1 MVKCK
6 LIFRELVLDDKVS
19 TAVMKSL
26 LDAIDIFENSGGSTI
41 DRDGFLDALVDGIN
55 ICKVNNAIQM
65 TYLNWL
71 IYDSIQ
77 VLEGFNDNSYDDLER
92 VTRKTLTYLM
102 KLIEA
107 DPEASKAYISFED
120 ISSDGELTL
129 ILEDHKMSFKGK
141 IDKDVREM
149 FLETNTGEHMNVSLR
164 EHLAILG
171 ELDNRFDGLLDYPQI
186 IMDILNRLDRKIENK
201 NDIKR
206 AVAGINLH
214 DYLLREDLVVN
225 DYNGDEYNK
234 NNMELLVVLAAKLME
249 TMVALQIHRNDRV
262 RYVPL
267 PVDAAGICVFIE
279 EPYIGNINVE
289 EIGLF

>member
-1 MVKCK
+1 
-6 LIFRELVLDDKVS
+6 
-19 TAVMKSL
+19 MKSL
-26 LDAIDIFENSGGSTI
+26 LDAIDIFENSSGCTVNQ
-41 DRDGFLDALVDGIN
+41 DGFLDALVDGIN
-55 ICKVNNAIQM
+55 ICKVNNAVQM
-65 TYLNWL
+65 AYLNWL

-77 VLEGFNDNSYDDLER
+77 VLGVFNDNSYEDLER

-102 KLIEA
+102 KLIETN
-107 DPEASKAYISFED
+107 PEASKAYVSFED

-129 ILEDHKMSFKGK
+129 ILEDREMNFKGK

-186 IMDILNRLDRKIENK
+186 ITDILNRLDRKIEDK
-201 NDIKR
+201 RDIKR
-206 AVAGINLH
+206 AVAGINLN

>member
-1 MVKCK
+1 MAKCK
-6 LIFRELVLDDKVS
+6 LIFRKLVLDDKKS
-19 TAVMKSL
+19 TAIMKSL
-26 LDAIDIFENSGGSTI
+26 LDGIDIFENSGGSTI

-77 VLEGFNDNSYDDLER
+77 VLEDFNDNSYDDLER

-107 DPEASKAYISFED
+107 NPEASKAYISFED

-214 DYLLREDLVVN
+214 DYLLREDLFVN
-225 DYNGDEYNK
+225 DYDGDEHNK
-234 NNMELLVVLAAKLME
+234 NNMELLVALAVKLME
-249 TMVALQIHRNDRV
+249 TMVALQIHHNYRI

-267 PVDAAGICVFIE
+267 PVDAAGICVFIK

>member
-6 LIFRELVLDDKVS
+6 LIFRKLVLDDKKS

-55 ICKVNNAIQM
+55 ICRVNNAVQM
-65 TYLNWL
+65 AYLNWL

-77 VLEGFNDNSYDDLER
+77 VLGAFNDSSYDDLER

-107 DPEASKAYISFED
+107 NPEASKAYVSFDD

-129 ILEDHKMSFKGK
+129 ILEDHEMNFKGK
-141 IDKDVREM
+141 IDEDVREI

-186 IMDILNRLDRKIENK
+186 IMDILKRLDRKIEDK

-214 DYLLREDLVVN
+214 DYLLREDLVVD
-225 DYNGDEYNK
+225 DYDGDEHNK
-234 NNMELLVVLAAKLME
+234 SNMELLVALATKLME
-249 TMVALQIHRNDRV
+249 TMAALKIHHNDRV
-262 RYVPL
+262 QYVSL
-267 PVDAAGICVFIE
+267 PVDAAGICVFIKD
-279 EPYIGNINVE
+279 PFFGNINVE
-289 EIGLF
+289 EIGFF

>member
-6 LIFRELVLDDKVS
+6 LIFRKLVLDDKKS

-26 LDAIDIFENSGGSTI
+26 LDAIDIFENSGGCTI

-55 ICKVNNAIQM
+55 ICRVNNAVQM

-77 VLEGFNDNSYDDLER
+77 VLGAFNDGSYDDLER

-107 DPEASKAYISFED
+107 NPEASKAYISFED

-129 ILEDHKMSFKGK
+129 ILEDREMNYKGK

-186 IMDILNRLDRKIENK
+186 IVDILNRLDRKIEDK
-201 NDIKR
+201 RDIKR

-225 DYNGDEYNK
+225 DYNGDEHNK
-234 NNMELLVVLAAKLME
+234 NNMELLVALAAKLME
-249 TMVALQIHRNDRV
+249 TMVALRIHRNDRIC
-262 RYVPL
+262 YVPL
-267 PVDAAGICVFIE
+267 PVDSAGICVFIE

>member
-6 LIFRELVLDDKVS
+6 LIFRKLVLDDKKS
-19 TAVMKSL
+19 TAIMKSL
-26 LDAIDIFENSGGSTI
+26 LDGIDIFENSGGSTI

-55 ICKVNNAIQM
+55 ICKVNNAVQM
-65 TYLNWL
+65 AYLNWL

-77 VLEGFNDNSYDDLER
+77 VLEDFNDSIYDELES

-107 DPEASKAYISFED
+107 NPEASKAYVRFED

-129 ILEDHKMSFKGK
+129 ILEDHEMNFKGK
-141 IDKDVREM
+141 IDDDVREM

-186 IMDILNRLDRKIENK
+186 IMDILKRLDRKIEDK

-214 DYLLREDLVVN
+214 DYLLREDLVVD
-225 DYNGDEYNK
+225 DYDGDEHNK
-234 NNMELLVVLAAKLME
+234 SNMELLVALATKLME
-249 TMVALQIHRNDRV
+249 TMAALKIHHNDRV
-262 RYVPL
+262 QYVSL
-267 PVDAAGICVFIE
+267 PVDAAGICVFIKD
-279 EPYIGNINVE
+279 PFFGNINVE
-289 EIGLF
+289 EIGFF